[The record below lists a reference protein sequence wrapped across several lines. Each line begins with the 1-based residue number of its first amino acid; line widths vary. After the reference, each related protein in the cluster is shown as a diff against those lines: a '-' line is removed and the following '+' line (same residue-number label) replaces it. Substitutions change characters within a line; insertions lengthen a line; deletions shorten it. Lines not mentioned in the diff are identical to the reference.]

1 MTTRP
6 IRFPLERRSERT
18 DVATR
23 LEQVGADACDDDE
36 LLALLLG
43 TGAAARRTA
52 RRLVDRFGTLAD
64 VMRADPVEL
73 RVAGLPAATTPRLAA
88 ALELGRRVARRPA
101 QGPWLVRTP
110 GDAAEPLVDAMGSLE
125 REELRVLLLDT
136 KNVVVAE
143 RSVYRGNLAG
153 SSVRVGEVY
162 RDAIRRCA
170 AAIVVAHNHPS
181 GDPSPSGEDLRI
193 TAELAEAGR
202 LLDVE
207 LLDHLIIGRGRWT
220 SLRAIGA
227 IGQEAATM
235 R

>member
-18 DVATR
+18 DAASR
-23 LEQVGADACDDDE
+23 LDQVGADACDDDE

-43 TGAAARRTA
+43 TGVAARRMA

-88 ALELGRRVARRPA
+88 ALELGRRVARQPA

-110 GDAAEPLVDAMGSLE
+110 GDAAEPLVDVMGSLE

-143 RSVYRGNLAG
+143 RTVYRGNLAG

-202 LLDVE
+202 LLDIE
-207 LLDHLIIGRGRWT
+207 LLDHLVIGRGRWT